1 MLGKTRGF
9 LITLL
14 MVAFT
19 VLGISPSWGEEE
31 EAPTIP
37 DSVMLN
43 APAEGEETEPTAATG
58 EELRTALNAAATAFQ
73 PGPSAAAPPSP
84 SASPRTSPDAANPRG
99 PRGSRQ
105 ASYRLASAPDMF
117 GDFFQ
122 SGGDLLFQPNRLPQT
137 NGLAQTA
144 GSISIP
150 SAGGSRR
157 VKIAENNK
165 SMPADRLIFS
175 YSHFENALQFT
186 ESTLNPNGPNL
197 PPLAT
202 TTRTMPVDRYTIGF
216 EKMFLDDQ
224 WSCEVRMPFQGA
236 VGFQSP
242 DIAGV
247 GGQIGN
253 LAIILK
259 RLMYS
264 DDDLAVA
271 AGLGIDIPTGSD
283 FTVTDSVPGFPP
295 LSNDIIFRN
304 DALHLLP
311 YVGFLCA
318 GDRPY
323 FVNAFAQVDFAA
335 NGSRIDVGPVG
346 GTPQTLGRFNEQNL
360 LFLDLGA
367 GYWLY
372 RDEYS
377 EGRLTS
383 LAAITELHYTTS
395 IQDTDT
401 VAGMAGG
408 RPFNF
413 TNRFNR
419 FDILNLTSGVQAQV
433 FNATSVR
440 VAVVVPLGSG
450 EDRRFFDNELQVQV
464 NRRF

>member
-9 LITLL
+9 AVTLL
-14 MVAFT
+14 LVAFA
-19 VLGISPSWGEEE
+19 VWGVSPTRGEEE
-31 EAPTIP
+31 EAPIVPET
-37 DSVMLN
+37 VMLN
-43 APAEGEETEPTAATG
+43 APAESEETEPTAAAG
-58 EELRTALNAAATAFQ
+58 EELRTSLNAAATAFQ
-73 PGPSAAAPPSP
+73 PGPSAAATPAP

-122 SGGDLLFQPNRLPQT
+122 SGGDLVFQPNRILSA
-137 NGLAQTA
+137 NGLVQTA

-165 SMPADRLIFS
+165 SMPADRLVFS

-186 ESTLNPNGPNL
+186 ESTLNPAGPNL
-197 PPLAT
+197 PPLRT
-202 TTRTMPVDRYTIGF
+202 TTRTMPVDRYTLGF

-236 VGFQSP
+236 VGFESP
-242 DIAGV
+242 DIAGA

-283 FTVTDSVPGFPP
+283 FTLTDSVPGLP
-295 LSNDIIFRN
+295 LPSNNIVFHN
-304 DALHLLP
+304 DSLHLLP
-311 YVGFLCA
+311 YAGFLFG

-323 FVNAFAQVDFAA
+323 FINAFAQVDFAA

-346 GTPQTLGRFNEQNL
+346 GNTQTLGRFNEQNL
-360 LFLDLGA
+360 LFLDLGT

-383 LAAITELHYTTS
+383 LAALLELHYTSS

-408 RPFNF
+408 RPFAYANK
-413 TNRFNR
+413 FNR
-419 FDILNLTSGVQAQV
+419 FDILNLTSGLQAQL